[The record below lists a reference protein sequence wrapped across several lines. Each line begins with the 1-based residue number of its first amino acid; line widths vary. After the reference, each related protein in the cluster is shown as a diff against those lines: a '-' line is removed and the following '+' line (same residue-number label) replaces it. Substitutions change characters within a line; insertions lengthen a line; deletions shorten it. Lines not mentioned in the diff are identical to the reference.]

1 MTNKIRAWGDVMTL
15 SEQQTSSKAVLG
27 KAVLRAAEHLH
38 LSQSQLA
45 IVLRMDVVAITQ
57 LQNQSEID
65 PNSKQGK
72 LALLLIRLYQA
83 LYTLTGSDREWID
96 HFLTSENRVTGGI
109 PANQIETMDG
119 LISILNFVESI
130 RAK

>member
-45 IVLRMDVVAITQ
+45 RVLGMDVVAITQ
-57 LQNQSEID
+57 LQNQTEID

-83 LYTLTGSDREWID
+83 LYTLTGGDREWID
-96 HFLTSENRVTGGI
+96 HFLASENRVTGGI

-119 LISILNFVESI
+119 LISILNFIESI

>member
-1 MTNKIRAWGDVMTL
+1 MTL